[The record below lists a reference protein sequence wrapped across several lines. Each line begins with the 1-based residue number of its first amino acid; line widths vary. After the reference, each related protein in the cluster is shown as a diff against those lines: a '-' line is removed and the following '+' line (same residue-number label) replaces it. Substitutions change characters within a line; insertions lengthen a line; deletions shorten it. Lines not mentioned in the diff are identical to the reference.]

1 MQIRWKVFFAVGVT
15 CLVVTANLFSSAQ
28 TLTLLSADYGVEG
41 NRVDVTCRVQSMVQN
56 GYLNF
61 RITNYLLGGDPAPEQ
76 PKEFRIRARDYRSYV
91 RDFNFREK
99 DDVSLQLADRGPN
112 CANTGGGGPLQGRL
126 SDDDQ
131 QRFDS
136 YYSRWLNYK
145 ATNNQNG
152 VASMQE
158 RMGNVYEHYG
168 IPPNTPFGQVA
179 SPVVVQTTNNAYS
192 DLQIMVASYGIPG
205 HAMDV
210 TARIRNMVRNGTLN
224 IHVNNDSM
232 GGDPA
237 PEKHKALTL
246 TYRSGGQTRT
256 ITVRESSDLSI
267 P

>member
-1 MQIRWKVFFAVGVT
+1 MFAI
-15 CLVVTANLFSSAQ
+15 AQ
-28 TLTLLSADYGVEG
+28 TLTLLSADYGIEG
-41 NRVDVTCRVQSMVQN
+41 NRVDVTCRVQSLVQN

-61 RITNYLLGGDPAPEQ
+61 RITNYVLGGDPAPDQ
-76 PKEFRIRARDYRSYV
+76 PKEFRVRARDYRSRV
-91 RDFNFREK
+91 QDFNFHEK
-99 DDVSLQLADRGPN
+99 DDVSLQLADHGPN
-112 CANTGGGGPLQGRL
+112 CANTGGNGPMQGRL

-152 VASMQE
+152 VTSMQN
-158 RMGNVYEHYG
+158 RMLDVYTHYG
-168 IPPNTPFGQVA
+168 IPSNTPFNQVA
-179 SPVVVQTTNNAYS
+179 SPIVVQGTSNAYS
-192 DLQIMVASYGIPG
+192 DLQILVASYGIPG
-205 HAMDV
+205 HTMDV
-210 TARIRNMVRNGTLN
+210 TPRIRGMVQNGTLN

-246 TYRSGGQTRT
+246 TYRSGGETRT